1 MIWIPFF
8 SVKSDNPSSDIP
20 MVRAQLRRAFGIWS
34 EASALNFVEIQ
45 GTKSADILVS
55 FLKGPHGDGYP
66 FDGEGSVLAHAF
78 FPGEGIGGD
87 AHFDAEER
95 WLPTE
100 PDDDDGRW
108 KVWCR
113 QALITK

>member
-1 MIWIPFF
+1 
-8 SVKSDNPSSDIP
+8 
-20 MVRAQLRRAFGIWS
+20 MVRAQLRRAFHIWS
-34 EASALNFVEIQ
+34 EASALTFVEIP

-95 WLPTE
+95 WLPSE
-100 PDDDDGRW
+100 PEDDDG
-108 KVWCR
+108 KR
-113 QALITK
+113 QSTTFGDL